1 MENENIEIKIAD
13 IDEYQKCLDIR
24 NKVFIEEQK
33 VDKDIEIDEHEKEA
47 THFLVSVNER
57 AVATGR
63 FRIKN
68 SFLKFER
75 MAVLKDCR
83 GMKLGSKLLNYMKE
97 TGFEKY
103 PRYLQITHAQKGAV
117 SFYEKNGWVKIGKSF
132 IEANIEHFLM
142 INVLKD
148 KKYIENLICFEDRSL
163 DENIKKYLLSLIS
176 K

>member
-1 MENENIEIKIAD
+1 MISQKVAVTVADVNEH
-13 IDEYQKCLDIR
+13 QKCLDIR
-24 NKVFIEEQK
+24 KKVFIEEQK
-33 VDKDIEIDEHEKEA
+33 VDKDIEVDEHEKDA
-47 THFLVSVNER
+47 VHFLVYVDKK

-97 TGFEKY
+97 VGFDKY
-103 PRYLQITHAQKGAV
+103 PRYLQITHAQKSAI
-117 SFYEKNGWVKIGKSF
+117 SFYEKNGWVKMGKAF
-132 IEANIEHFLM
+132 MEANIEHFLM

-148 KKYIENLICFEDRSL
+148 KKYIKNLICFKDASL
-163 DENIKKYLLSLIS
+163 DENIKKYLQSLIE